1 MAGVAVSATGC
12 AASEG
17 SGNVSDMYR
26 ENLAAGIFADAT
38 PLHAGTYECTP
49 TLESCRLL
57 ACNESLGVAAG
68 GGQHWPESVGLW
80 VAAVTRA

>member
-17 SGNVSDMYR
+17 SGSVSD
-26 ENLAAGIFADAT
+26 AAGIFADVT
-38 PLHAGTYECTP
+38 PLHAGTCECTP

-68 GGQHWPESVGLW
+68 GGQHWPESIGLW